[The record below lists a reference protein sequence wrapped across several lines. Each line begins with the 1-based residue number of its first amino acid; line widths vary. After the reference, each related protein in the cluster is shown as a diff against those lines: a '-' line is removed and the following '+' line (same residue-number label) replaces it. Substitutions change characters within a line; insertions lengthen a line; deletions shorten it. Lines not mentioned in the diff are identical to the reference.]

1 MGAHLRDPLAHAR
14 YKSAAPYELICFARK
29 RNFSAQ
35 LRQTGTTGKSVKS
48 LSIPSRENIPLSFSP
63 KSAA

>member
-1 MGAHLRDPLAHAR
+1 MRATIP
-14 YKSAAPYELICFARK
+14 AAPYELICFARK
-29 RNFSAQ
+29 RNFNAQ